1 MMEYQKNT
9 FTGMD
14 NPVQLVLSPEDLGAG
29 VRTLSRS
36 FLNVFSV
43 VSSVSSR
50 DRFRAYRSCLFG
62 T

>member
-29 VRTLSRS
+29 VRTFSKS
-36 FLNVFSV
+36 FLN
-43 VSSVSSR
+43 
-50 DRFRAYRSCLFG
+50 
-62 T
+62 